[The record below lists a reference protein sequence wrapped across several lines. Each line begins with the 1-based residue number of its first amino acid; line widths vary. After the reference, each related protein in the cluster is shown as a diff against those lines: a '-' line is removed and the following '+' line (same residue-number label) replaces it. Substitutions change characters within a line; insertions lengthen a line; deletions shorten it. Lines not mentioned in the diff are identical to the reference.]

1 MVYQHEN
8 PDEPDIMSWFPRRE
22 DYDDKPAIL
31 PDESYEEKIQRLH
44 DTIESAQASIKEV
57 VDTDN
62 LTLECKIYRTMDTA
76 QDMEDILKLQKE
88 IEAHP
93 DASQQQDALKKARVG
108 FINLKAYI
116 NQVDCVEFA
125 AALRNEFLFKVGSSE
140 GFGPWLDDAEDRI
153 KIKNDARPKN
163 YKEGLE
169 FEQQA
174 CLLLKDIVKG
184 NKLLKTVQDAAEA
197 IRGNVQVQEEF
208 SKMSERYYVL
218 CKKADGRVKNLQVLL
233 REWQAL
239 DEILAPTKPADM
251 DDLQPKYF
259 VSFLRTYA
267 SYFAWKSE
275 SWSLYRNCQF
285 LKVSGIQNPADW
297 KVNT

>member
-8 PDEPDIMSWFPRRE
+8 ADEPDIMSWFPRRE
-22 DYDDKPAIL
+22 DYDDTIVVL

-44 DTIESAQASIKEV
+44 DTIENAQTAIKEV

-62 LTLECKIYRTMDTA
+62 LSFECKIYKVMDTE

-93 DASQQQDALKKARVG
+93 DASQQTEAIKKARIG
-108 FINLKAYI
+108 YINLKAYI
-116 NQVDCVEFA
+116 QQVDCIEFA
-125 AALRNEFLFKVGSSE
+125 GAIRNEFLFNVGSSE
-140 GFGPWLDDAEDRI
+140 GFGPWLDDAEERI
-153 KIKNDARPKN
+153 KIKSDLRPKN

-169 FEQQA
+169 FEQKA

-197 IRGNVQVQEEF
+197 IRGNIKVQEEF

-233 REWQAL
+233 HEWQAL
-239 DEILAPTKPADM
+239 EEILAPTKPADM
-251 DDLQPKYF
+251 DDLQPKLF
-259 VSFLRTYA
+259 ISFLRCYA
-267 SYFAWKSE
+267 SYFA
-275 SWSLYRNCQF
+275 
-285 LKVSGIQNPADW
+285 
-297 KVNT
+297 